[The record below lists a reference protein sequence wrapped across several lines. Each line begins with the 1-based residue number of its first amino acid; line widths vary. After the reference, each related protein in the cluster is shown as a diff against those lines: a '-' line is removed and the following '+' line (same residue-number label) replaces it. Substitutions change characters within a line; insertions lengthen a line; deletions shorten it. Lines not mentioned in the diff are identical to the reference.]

1 MSARPPAQ
9 MTVGIT
15 LWVIAFG
22 GVACAARQNAQPICR
37 SDSPTVLMAES
48 VPSASLI
55 PCVEALPGGWTFH
68 AFDADD
74 TGSTFSLQAS
84 DIGGVVEVRFVA
96 SCDPTGQPEPM
107 KGFPSAQEYRSVLAR
122 GSTIVWTTTFPGGC
136 SRTELTF
143 PGPPARGDVETIH
156 QAISFIPRSDIYPT

>member
-1 MSARPPAQ
+1 MSARLPARW
-9 MTVGIT
+9 TVGVA
-15 LWVIAFG
+15 LSLVALG
-22 GVACAARQNAQPICR
+22 GAACAARQNTQPICR

-84 DIGGVVEVRFVA
+84 DIGGVLEVRFVA
-96 SCDPTGQPEPM
+96 SCEPTGQPKPIE
-107 KGFPSAQEYRSVLAR
+107 GFPSAQEYRSVLAA

-136 SRTELTF
+136 SRAELTF
-143 PGPPARGDVETIH
+143 PGPPARADVETIH
-156 QAISFIPRSDIYPT
+156 DAISFIPRSDVHPD